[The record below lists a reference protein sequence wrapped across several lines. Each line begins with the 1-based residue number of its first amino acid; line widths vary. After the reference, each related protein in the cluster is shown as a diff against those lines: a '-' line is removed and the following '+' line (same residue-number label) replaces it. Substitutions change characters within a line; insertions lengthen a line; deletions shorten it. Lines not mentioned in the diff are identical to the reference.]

1 MPIDFHKEL
10 NQEQLDAVL
19 HGDGPCLVLAGAG
32 SGKTRTVTY
41 RVAQLLER
49 GVDPASILLLT
60 FTNKAAREML
70 QRIGSLVALNAMPGP
85 AANGIWGGTFHS
97 VANRLLRTFARE
109 VGYTPSFSILDEDDA
124 KSLMKAVLKD
134 AKIDPKARRFP
145 SAAVLQ
151 HTYSYSRNTGL
162 TIKEAIEDKCSN
174 FMDCGNDME
183 FVLRMY
189 QERKAQANAMD
200 FDDMLWNWLRLMETR
215 PDVANQISS
224 RFRWVLVDE
233 YQDTNALQAR
243 VVGCL
248 GKTHGNV
255 FVVGDDAQSIYSFRG
270 ADVKN
275 ILAFPNQWPGAKVF
289 KLLSNYRST
298 PQILDV
304 ANASL
309 KNNAS
314 QFEKELIGFKTGGAK
329 PTVVSCPS
337 AKSEAEFVA
346 DAMLAL
352 RHNGVAL
359 GNMAVLF
366 RAASHSQA
374 LEFELMKRDI
384 PFEYRGGVT
393 FFMRAH
399 IKDVVAYLRLVE
411 NPKDEAAWLRVLGLQ
426 PGIGAASASQILSG
440 VRALPEPEDVWIDG
454 AVAVP
459 ARAVAG
465 WNEASSLLSRMRG
478 DGGPGRMVR
487 AVLAHEEY
495 RQYLEREYPDW
506 KDRVADLEQLAV
518 FADGYPDAKSFLA
531 DVTLDD
537 ARFAKGSGHGTKDAG
552 RATCD
557 DERVVLSTIH
567 QAKGLE
573 WDTVFVIHLTNM
585 GFPNPRALED
595 DGNLEEERRLF
606 YVAVTRAR
614 NRLYLSYPQ
623 TMGYDAMSFCRP
635 SMFLD
640 EIPPYMTDR
649 QAVVQP
655 QSQSG
660 WSNKSASRPVRP
672 SDGWSEDGGGDW
684 ADGEATVSYDE
695 PTINVGRNG
704 ERHTYEPKPST
715 SIWKKSTPTK
725 DAPRISLLRDVD
737 DL

>member
-1 MPIDFHKEL
+1 MPIDFNKEL
-10 NQEQLDAVL
+10 NQEQLEAVL

-41 RVAQLLER
+41 RVAHLLEK
-49 GVDPASILLLT
+49 GADSASILLLT

-70 QRIGSLVALNAMPGP
+70 QRIGALAGP
-85 AANGIWGGTFHS
+85 ASNGIWGGTFHS
-97 VANRLLRTFARE
+97 VANRILRTFARE
-109 VGYTPSFSILDEDDA
+109 VGYTPSFTILDEDDA
-124 KSLMKAVLKD
+124 KSLLKATLKD

-145 SAAVLQ
+145 SPSVLQ
-151 HTYSYSRNTGL
+151 STYSYARNTGIP
-162 TIKEAIEDKCSN
+162 IKEAIETKCEN
-174 FMDCGNDME
+174 FLDCANDME

-215 PDVANQISS
+215 PEVANQISS

-248 GKTHGNV
+248 GKVHRNV

-275 ILAFPNQWPGAKVF
+275 ILAFPQQWPNAQVF

-298 PQILDV
+298 PEILDV

-309 KNNAS
+309 KNNSS
-314 QFEKELIGFKTGGAK
+314 QFEKDLIGFKANGAK
-329 PTVVSCPS
+329 PTVISCPS
-337 AKSEAEFVA
+337 ARSEAEFVA

-352 RHNGVAL
+352 RQNGVAL

-399 IKDVVAYLRLVE
+399 VKDAVAYLRLVE

-426 PGIGAASASQILSG
+426 PGIGAASASQILAG
-440 VRALPEPEDVWIDG
+440 VRALSEPEEVWLEG

-459 ARAVAG
+459 PRAASG
-465 WNEASSLLSRMRG
+465 WEQTSFLLANLR
-478 DGGPGRMVR
+478 DGGKPGLMVR
-487 AVLAHEEY
+487 SILAQDAY
-495 RQYLEREYPDW
+495 RLYLEREYPDW
-506 KDRVADLEQLAV
+506 KDRVADLEQLAA
-518 FADGYPDAKSFLA
+518 FADGYPDAKSFLV

-537 ARFAKGSGHGTKDAG
+537 ARFAKRQGGTGD
-552 RATCD
+552 T
-557 DERVVLSTIH
+557 ESVVLSTIH

-573 WDTVFVIHLTNM
+573 WDTVFVIHLTNL

-623 TMGYDAMSFCRP
+623 TAGYDAMSFCRP
-635 SMFLD
+635 SIFLD

-649 QAVVQP
+649 QAVAQP
-655 QSQSG
+655 VSNVWKASG
-660 WSNKSASRPVRP
+660 QKFGNR
-672 SDGWSEDGGGDW
+672 SDWLEDGQGEW
-684 ADGEATVSYDE
+684 ADGDTISYDE
-695 PTINVGRNG
+695 PTINLDRDG
-704 ERHTYEPKPST
+704 ERRSAQPKPGVSV
-715 SIWKKSTPTK
+715 WKKPSSPK
-725 DAPRISLLRDVD
+725 KPPSISLLREVE